1 VARFLLVSSSSHDWD
16 IVDTGNPH
24 GSITVAVVCRT
35 DNFDSN
41 FAYAKNFVALLN
53 AGLATVAADELPKC
67 VPFGENSK
75 P

>member
-53 AGLATVAADELPKC
+53 AGDAAQTAAKAPQPGAPFDEKL
-67 VPFGENSK
+67 
-75 P
+75 